1 MSLTEQAAG
10 LFHRHRTRVVRYLRR
25 AVGSDDVAEDL
36 SQEVFLRVV
45 RGLPSYE
52 ERQLE
57 TAWVFRIVRR
67 VLAEH
72 WRRPV
77 AGAGADVE
85 EVDDGADSVPA
96 TQMLRVSLDQAI
108 ERLSPLNREILLMRE
123 VVGLSYDEI
132 ASALELSLAAV
143 RNRLAR
149 TRETLQATVVFE
161 RNSDREW
168 RAKGGSR
175 EG

>member
-1 MSLTEQAAG
+1 MSLPEQAAG
-10 LFHRHRTRVVRYLRR
+10 MFHRHRTRVFRYLRR

-36 SQEVFLRVV
+36 SQEVFLRIV
-45 RGLPSYE
+45 RGLPAYE

-67 VLAEH
+67 VLADH
-72 WRRPV
+72 WRRPLFP
-77 AGAGADVE
+77 AGAE
-85 EVDDGADSVPA
+85 NVDDECAGVPA
-96 TQMLRVSLDQAI
+96 MQMMRVSLDRAI

-123 VVGLSYDEI
+123 VVGLSYEEI

>member
-10 LFHRHRTRVVRYLRR
+10 MFHRHRTRVFRYLRR
-25 AVGSDDVAEDL
+25 AVGSGDVAEDL
-36 SQEVFLRVV
+36 AQEVFLRVV

-72 WRRPV
+72 WRRPLPGPGAEDV
-77 AGAGADVE
+77 DGEAAG
-85 EVDDGADSVPA
+85 VPA
-96 TQMLRVSLDQAI
+96 TQMLRLSLDQAI
-108 ERLSPLNREILLMRE
+108 GKLSPLNREILLMRE
-123 VVGLSYDEI
+123 VVGLSYEEI

-149 TRETLQATVVFE
+149 ARETLQATVVFE
-161 RNSDREW
+161 RDSDREW

>member
-1 MSLTEQAAG
+1 M
-10 LFHRHRTRVVRYLRR
+10 FHRHRARVFRYLRR
-25 AVGSDDVAEDL
+25 AVGSADVAEDL
-36 SQEVFLRVV
+36 SQEVFLRIV
-45 RGLPSYE
+45 RGLPAYE

-72 WRRPV
+72 WRRPLV
-77 AGAGADVE
+77 PPGAGGR
-85 EVDDGADSVPA
+85 DDDAAVRPA
-96 TQMLRVSLDQAI
+96 TQMMRVSLDRAI
-108 ERLSPLNREILLMRE
+108 EQLSPLNREILLMRE
-123 VVGLSYDEI
+123 VVGLSYEEI

-149 TRETLQATVVFE
+149 ARETLQATVVFE
-161 RNSDREW
+161 RDSDREC

>member
-1 MSLTEQAAG
+1 MTLTEQAAG
-10 LFHRHRTRVVRYLRR
+10 MFHRHRARVFRYLRR
-25 AVGSDDVAEDL
+25 AVGSADVAEDL
-36 SQEVFLRVV
+36 SQEVFLRIV
-45 RGLPSYE
+45 RGLPAYE

-72 WRRPV
+72 WRRPLV
-77 AGAGADVE
+77 PPGTE
-85 EVDDGADSVPA
+85 RMDDHAAVRPA
-96 TQMLRVSLDQAI
+96 TQMMRVSLDQAI
-108 ERLSPLNREILLMRE
+108 EQLSPLNREILLMRE
-123 VVGLSYDEI
+123 VVGLSYEEI

-149 TRETLQATVVFE
+149 ARETLQATVVFE
-161 RNSDREW
+161 RDSDREC

>member
-10 LFHRHRTRVVRYLRR
+10 MFHRHRTRVFRYLRR

-45 RGLPSYE
+45 RGLPGYE
-52 ERQLE
+52 DRQLE

-67 VLAEH
+67 VLADH
-72 WRRPV
+72 WRRPL
-77 AGAGADVE
+77 ASSGEE
-85 EVDDGADSVPA
+85 EVADAAVRPA
-96 TQMLRVSLDQAI
+96 TQVMRVSLDRAI
-108 ERLSPLNREILLMRE
+108 EQLSPLNREILLMRE
-123 VVGLSYDEI
+123 VVGLSYEEI

-161 RNSDREW
+161 RDSDREW